1 MLIHKPL
8 IFQQESS
15 TRPCADD
22 RYERTGQNSW
32 GFWSPR
38 LERATLSI
46 LPQSIPPSKVT
57 SSPDLIHEERDT
69 SDARGTAVIQQKGMN
84 TGRCEELA
92 LLQSVTP
99 ALKKRATKRKS
110 VDWGVILP
118 HSMPTVSSENAS
130 IQLYTFQCEILL
142 QTQKREELRLGH
154 FWDHSLQEIGIT
166 PMLIFCEAQNQY
178 TFLLTIMNEQPRF
191 TGHSRKS
198 PNTKG
203 RNKQQLSPQTAEETV
218 CREQENTLK

>member
-1 MLIHKPL
+1 MTGMREQAKIHEVL
-8 IFQQESS
+8 ESQAWKGH
-15 TRPCADD
+15 TF
-22 RYERTGQNSW
+22 N
-32 GFWSPR
+32 
-38 LERATLSI
+38 

-69 SDARGTAVIQQKGMN
+69 SDMRGTAVIQQRGMN

-99 ALKKRATKRKS
+99 ALKKKRATKRKS

-142 QTQKREELRLGH
+142 QTQKRIKTG
-154 FWDHSLQEIGIT
+154 
-166 PMLIFCEAQNQY
+166 
-178 TFLLTIMNEQPRF
+178 TFLGPLLTRNRNYSHVNLLWSTKPIYLF
-191 TGHSRKS
+191 TY
-198 PNTKG
+198 N
-203 RNKQQLSPQTAEETV
+203 
-218 CREQENTLK
+218 